1 MHNRYSLS
9 RYHLSRLTPEDL
21 LAKQKQYHQLTTQ
34 DKTGAGLKD
43 ILDSITRRVKVG
55 LQGPRTG
62 PSSRFRTFLD
72 SESGSQKIVGLA
84 VARKPIESIV
94 ERALNSLSG
103 GAFGETKKRLGYDN
117 VYHSYVIA
125 TLENGEQFTIHKN
138 ETVQSRPTTKH
149 DRSGEL
155 SSVNLPADHEFTI
168 KSLVDTAATSDLGKP
183 ATEQSVKDFWMYDP
197 SDRNCQSWSSDI
209 IRDNDLSGGLDEK
222 GRILL
227 EKQDAKSLV
236 DSLGP
241 LRKIPKLVTDVAATA
256 DRVIFGDGLTGLRN
270 MYTFEPI
277 RSGKGFAPPKEYEYP
292 VIRNKQIQ

>member
-1 MHNRYSLS
+1 
-9 RYHLSRLTPEDL
+9 
-21 LAKQKQYHQLTTQ
+21 
-34 DKTGAGLKD
+34 
-43 ILDSITRRVKVG
+43 
-55 LQGPRTG
+55 
-62 PSSRFRTFLD
+62 
-72 SESGSQKIVGLA
+72 

-125 TLENGEQFTIHKN
+125 TLENGEQYTIHKN

-155 SSVNLPADHEFTI
+155 SSVNLPVDHEFTI

-277 RSGKGFAPPKEYEYP
+277 RSGRGFAPPREHEYP